1 MAKEIKWEN
10 VTLTSD
16 EVRTLNELRNQG
28 KEVYAAPIEI
38 EHGDQLV
45 SLGI

>member
-1 MAKEIKWEN
+1 MAKEIKWDN

-28 KEVYAAPIEI
+28 KCKS
-38 EHGDQLV
+38 QLKNV
-45 SLGI
+45 DFRQSQNAV

>member
-10 VTLTSD
+10 VPLTSD
-16 EVRTLNELRNQG
+16 EKRTLNELRNQG

-38 EHGDQLV
+38 KHSE
-45 SLGI
+45 